1 MPKHA
6 VHSGKSCASLSPL
19 PLKSIAAAASQ
30 IAALRLWLCLVD
42 VDGPSANIFS
52 IQGSHGFF
60 CLCIIWHFDE
70 TETADTARI
79 AIGGKRDAL
88 NRSEGLK
95 HGTEFAFS
103 HVVCEI
109 ADKDLFHGFPLSS

>member
-6 VHSGKSCASLSPL
+6 VHFGKSCASLWL
-19 PLKSIAAAASQ
+19 LLLKAVAAATSQ
-30 IAALRLWLCLVD
+30 IAAVRLWPCLVH
-42 VDGPSANIFS
+42 VDGPSTNIFS
-52 IQGSHGFF
+52 IQCGHSFF

-70 TETADTARI
+70 AETADTARI

-88 NRSEGLK
+88 NGSEGLK

-109 ADKDLFHGFPLSS
+109 ADKDLFHGFP